1 MPETTRET
9 LHGLVDQ
16 LEECAWEEG
25 GLILQEYVAKPDHT
39 EICLWDAP
47 EVPPTPGEIADFEEY
62 YAELQEGKVKSIP
75 HAEVLKHLK
84 DLP

>member
-16 LEECAWEEG
+16 LEECAWEEV

-39 EICLWDAP
+39 EIYLWDAP

-62 YAELQEGKVKSIP
+62 EAEVREGRVELIP
-75 HAEVLKHLK
+75 HEEVVKYLKE
-84 DLP
+84 LP

>member
-1 MPETTRET
+1 MSETTRET

-16 LEECAWEEG
+16 LEEVAWEEV

-47 EVPPTPGEIADFEEY
+47 EVPPTPAEIAAFEEY
-62 YAELQEGKVKSIP
+62 EAEVREGRGELIP
-75 HAEVLKHLK
+75 HEEVVKQLNE
-84 DLP
+84 LP

>member
-16 LEECAWEEG
+16 LEEVAWEEV

-47 EVPPTPGEIADFEEY
+47 EVPPTPAEIAAFEEY
-62 YAELQEGKVKSIP
+62 EAEVREGRVELIP
-75 HAEVLKHLK
+75 HEEVVKYLKE
-84 DLP
+84 LP

>member
-16 LEECAWEEG
+16 LEEGAWEEV

-62 YAELQEGKVKSIP
+62 YAELREGKVKSIP
-75 HAEVLKHLK
+75 HEEVLRQLK